1 MKITFC
7 TPSIGTAAKKPS
19 SSSFPTNGG
28 RRRRLGRVL
37 YRSYIAYVP
46 EDYDGLVVG
55 AAAAPL
61 DTDDSTSRN
70 QLFETSPYCT
80 VSQMDSIDPYTS
92 LYFRLS

>member
-1 MKITFC
+1 M
-7 TPSIGTAAKKPS
+7 A
-19 SSSFPTNGG
+19 
-28 RRRRLGRVL
+28 
-37 YRSYIAYVP
+37 
-46 EDYDGLVVG
+46 G

-61 DTDDSTSRN
+61 DTDELHVRN

>member
-1 MKITFC
+1 M
-7 TPSIGTAAKKPS
+7 
-19 SSSFPTNGG
+19 
-28 RRRRLGRVL
+28 L

-61 DTDDSTSRN
+61 DTDELHVRN